1 MDGIGFG
8 REVQEVQEKM
18 NLQGGDAYGKDLFM
32 AGMWLLMAGMWLLM
46 AGMNRMNRIGWSF

>member
-1 MDGIGFG
+1 MNCVSEGDADCFG

-32 AGMWLLMAGMWLLM
+32 AGMWLLMAGM
-46 AGMNRMNRIGWSF
+46 NRMNRIGWSF